1 MSQFDVGSGVL
12 LDRTVF
18 AAVNVEGGA
27 DSLQA
32 TYEFTLPAGS
42 WSAMGWLAWGILII
56 WIAAT
61 FIIGFYL
68 SRWLRDDD

>member
-42 WSAMGWLAWGILII
+42 
-56 WIAAT
+56 
-61 FIIGFYL
+61 
-68 SRWLRDDD
+68 